1 MGEITKGFISFGKFQ
16 DSSNIF
22 SSFLAPIAIFLTGI
36 IVDSHKYSFME
47 KTMPDIEDIAVYS
60 IGTAA
65 RMTGVSV
72 HTLRMYEREGLII
85 PVKSPGNQRLY
96 SQSDIE
102 RIQCIRAAITEAKIS
117 IAGIKHIQAM
127 IPCWQIINCPAEQRN
142 ACEAYKNSSAGCWT
156 YKHKKNVCSKI
167 ECRQCVV
174 YQKASNCSGVKELM
188 KSVTSARMVLASSKR

>member
-1 MGEITKGFISFGKFQ
+1 
-16 DSSNIF
+16 
-22 SSFLAPIAIFLTGI
+22 
-36 IVDSHKYSFME
+36 ME
-47 KTMPDIEDIAVYS
+47 KTMLDIDDVAVYS

-65 RMTGVSV
+65 RLTGVSV
-72 HTLRMYEREGLII
+72 HTLRMYEREGLIL

-127 IPCWQIINCPAEQRN
+127 VPCWQIINCPPEQRN
-142 ACEAYKNSSAGCWT
+142 ICEAYRNHSAGCWT
-156 YKHKKNVCSKI
+156 FKHKKNVCAKT
-167 ECRQCVV
+167 ECRQCIV

-188 KSVTSARMVLASSKR
+188 KSVTSARTALAISKR